1 MVSFIISFSSFS
13 FQVIPLLVIMG
24 TATTGA
30 TAFLI
35 RQATKNPEAWYATL
49 IFFIRNWSIEHFPR
63 FRLMLDVMYGLQQL
77 YFSIITVFFFFL
89 TAGTRK
95 TTPILGLIS
104 NQMNKWRWT
113 SRILTVY
120 FYFSGNVGKK
130 YYHKIYLL

>member
-49 IFFIRNWSIEHFPR
+49 IFFIRNWSIEHFPAKVSSDAWR
-63 FRLMLDVMYGLQQL
+63 DVWIATAL
-77 YFSIITVFFFFL
+77 FFNHNCFFFL
-89 TAGTRK
+89 FDSWDK
-95 TTPILGLIS
+95 KNNPHPWLNIKPDE
-104 NQMNKWRWT
+104 QVKVNKQNSCSLFLFQWKRREKVL
-113 SRILTVY
+113 S
-120 FYFSGNVGKK
+120 
-130 YYHKIYLL
+130 

>member
-49 IFFIRNWSIEHFPR
+49 IFFYP
-63 FRLMLDVMYGLQQL
+63 
-77 YFSIITVFFFFL
+77 
-89 TAGTRK
+89 K
-95 TTPILGLIS
+95 LINRALPKVS
-104 NQMNKWRWT
+104 
-113 SRILTVY
+113 SDA
-120 FYFSGNVGKK
+120 
-130 YYHKIYLL
+130 

>member
-1 MVSFIISFSSFS
+1 MVSFIISFSSFY

-63 FRLMLDVMYGLQQL
+63 FRLTLDVMYGLQQL
-77 YFSIITVFFFFL
+77 YFSIITVFFLFDSWDKKNNPHPWLNIKPDEQVKVNKQNSCSLFL
-89 TAGTRK
+89 FQWKRREK
-95 TTPILGLIS
+95 VLS
-104 NQMNKWRWT
+104 
-113 SRILTVY
+113 
-120 FYFSGNVGKK
+120 
-130 YYHKIYLL
+130 